1 MNSTPVLEMRNI
13 AKAFGKFYA
22 LKGVDLTVYPGEIH
36 ALMGENGAGKST
48 LMKVLAGAY
57 TATSGEI
64 LIDGKPFH
72 IRTPKDALSA
82 GITLIYQEMQL
93 APNLSVA
100 ENIFLGSELSHGGLV
115 QRKEMLVQ
123 AQKVIDRLGAQ
134 FNASDKVMTL
144 TIAEQQQV
152 EIARALHRNSRI
164 LVMDEPTAALSSRE
178 THRLF
183 ELIMRLRDEGMAI
196 IYISHRMA
204 EVYELSD
211 RVSVLRDGQYVG
223 SLTRDNLNAGELV
236 RMMVGRPL
244 SDLFNKE
251 RDIPLGKARLNV
263 HHLTDGGKVQP
274 SSLLVRSGEIVG
286 LAGLVG
292 AGRSEL
298 AQLIF
303 GVRKATG
310 GMIEVDGEPVVI
322 HSPREAIDLGI
333 GFLTENRKEQGLFLE
348 MAAAENITMATLE
361 RDARWGMLN
370 RKKAQTISDDAIK
383 LLNIRV
389 PHAQVRAGGLSGG
402 NQQKLLISR
411 WVAIGPRIL
420 LLDEPARGV
429 DVGAKSEI
437 YRIMNEMARK
447 GVAILMISSELPE
460 IVGMSDLMQT
470 VGILPILI
478 LIVAVFGFITP
489 NFFTESNLLNIT
501 RQASINIVLAAG
513 MTFIILTGGI
523 DLSVGSILG
532 TTAVAAMVVSL
543 SPEFAMLSIPAA
555 LMLGLLLGLF
565 NGALVAFAG
574 LPPFIVTLGT
584 YTALRGAAYLLADG
598 TTVINSNI
606 NFEWIGNN
614 YLGPVPWLVVIALAV
629 IVVCWFILRRTT
641 LGVHIYAVGGNM
653 QAARLTGIK
662 VWLVLLFVYG
672 MSGLLS
678 GLGGIMSASRLYSA
692 NGNLGMGYELD
703 AIAAVILG
711 GTSFVGG
718 IGTIT
723 GTLVGA
729 LIIATLNN
737 GMTLMGV
744 SYFWQL
750 VIKGAMIIIAV
761 LIDKYRTRHHQSA

>member
-1 MNSTPVLEMRNI
+1 MTTS
-13 AKAFGKFYA
+13 AK
-22 LKGVDLTVYPGEIH
+22 
-36 ALMGENGAGKST
+36 
-48 LMKVLAGAY
+48 
-57 TATSGEI
+57 TSA
-64 LIDGKPFH
+64 K
-72 IRTPKDALSA
+72 K
-82 GITLIYQEMQL
+82 
-93 APNLSVA
+93 
-100 ENIFLGSELSHGGLV
+100 
-115 QRKEMLVQ
+115 ML
-123 AQKVIDRLGAQ
+123 
-134 FNASDKVMTL
+134 
-144 TIAEQQQV
+144 
-152 EIARALHRNSRI
+152 
-164 LVMDEPTAALSSRE
+164 
-178 THRLF
+178 
-183 ELIMRLRDEGMAI
+183 
-196 IYISHRMA
+196 
-204 EVYELSD
+204 
-211 RVSVLRDGQYVG
+211 
-223 SLTRDNLNAGELV
+223 
-236 RMMVGRPL
+236 
-244 SDLFNKE
+244 
-251 RDIPLGKARLNV
+251 
-263 HHLTDGGKVQP
+263 
-274 SSLLVRSGEIVG
+274 
-286 LAGLVG
+286 
-292 AGRSEL
+292 
-298 AQLIF
+298 
-303 GVRKATG
+303 
-310 GMIEVDGEPVVI
+310 
-322 HSPREAIDLGI
+322 
-333 GFLTENRKEQGLFLE
+333 
-348 MAAAENITMATLE
+348 
-361 RDARWGMLN
+361 
-370 RKKAQTISDDAIK
+370 
-383 LLNIRV
+383 
-389 PHAQVRAGGLSGG
+389 
-402 NQQKLLISR
+402 
-411 WVAIGPRIL
+411 
-420 LLDEPARGV
+420 
-429 DVGAKSEI
+429 
-437 YRIMNEMARK
+437 
-447 GVAILMISSELPE
+447 
-460 IVGMSDLMQT
+460 MSDLMQT

-555 LMLGLLLGLF
+555 LMLGLLLGCSTARWWPLPDCHRLSLRL
-565 NGALVAFAG
+565 APIRRCAG
-574 LPPFIVTLGT
+574 RRICWR
-584 YTALRGAAYLLADG
+584 TAPRF
-598 TTVINSNI
+598 INSNI

-641 LGVHIYAVGGNM
+641 LGVHIYAVGSNM